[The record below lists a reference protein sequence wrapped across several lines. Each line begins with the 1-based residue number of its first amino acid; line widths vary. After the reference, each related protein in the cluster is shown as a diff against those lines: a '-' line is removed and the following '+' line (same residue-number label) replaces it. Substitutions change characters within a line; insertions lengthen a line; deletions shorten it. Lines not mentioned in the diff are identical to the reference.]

1 MTKMNTILRTAG
13 AAGALFA
20 LAGSALADGYG
31 GSIKDAPVEE
41 GRKFTYSVNA
51 AVTTDY
57 MFRGISQSSNSP
69 AVSAGFDASYGI
81 FYAGFWGS
89 SIDFD
94 NGEPTGGVDASVEMD
109 VYAGIK
115 PVLGPVTFDFG
126 ILGYLY
132 PNAQDNV
139 IVDGFEEAD
148 YLELKAGA
156 SITPFTNASLGV
168 TAYYSPDFTG
178 FIDEAFAVE
187 GSAAY
192 TFHAI
197 GRFTPSIS
205 GLVGYQ
211 TGDAQSNALPAAKLA
226 EDEYTYWNVGASVAF
241 DKFTLD
247 VRYWDTDISD
257 KDKGGNG
264 NLFAFDKYADERV
277 VGTIKVVLP

>member
-1 MTKMNTILRTAG
+1 MTKLNKILRTAG
-13 AAGALFA
+13 ATGALFA

-31 GSIKDAPVEE
+31 GSVKDAPPAP
-41 GRKFTYSVNA
+41 GRTFSYSVNA

-57 MFRGISQSSNSP
+57 IFRGISQSSESP
-69 AVSAGFDASYGI
+69 AVSAGLDVSYGI

-94 NGEPTGGVDASVEMD
+94 PPLGLDANVEMD

-115 PVLGPVTFDFG
+115 PVLGPVTFDLG

-132 PNAQDNV
+132 PGADDSVVKN
-139 IVDGFEEAD
+139 GFEEAD

-156 SITPFTNASLGV
+156 SITPFTNASLSV
-168 TAYYSPDFTG
+168 TAYYSPDFSG

-187 GSAAY
+187 GAAGY
-192 TFHAI
+192 TFPAI

-211 TGDAQSNALPAAKLA
+211 TGDAQSNAAPIVQAA

-241 DKFTLD
+241 DKFTVD

-257 KDKGGNG
+257 KSNGGAG
-264 NLFAFDKYADERV
+264 NLFAFETYADERV
-277 VGTIKVVLP
+277 VGTVKVLLP